1 MINQVYRLVSERQ
14 FEEANIEEALT
25 EDAVVVRPTYLSIC
39 AADQRYYTGS
49 RGKEMLSKKLPM
61 ALIHEGVGQV
71 TYDATGEFEIGTKVV
86 MIPNTPTEDD
96 PVIAENYRRSSLFR
110 SSGYD
115 GLMQENVFMRR
126 DRVVRLPENMD
137 MEVAAYSEL
146 ISVAFH
152 AITRFKQKA
161 NANQS
166 VFGVWG
172 DGNLGFIT
180 CLLLKTIYPESKVI
194 IFGKTQY
201 KLDFFSFVDEAHLVD
216 EIPEGLV
223 IDNAFECAGGKG
235 SQYAVEQI
243 IDLIKPEGTISLLG
257 VSENPIEFNSR
268 MVLEK
273 GLTVFGS
280 SRSGKED
287 FQNTVNFLSENERA
301 VEYLSSLIG
310 QRKVVRNLQDIIE
323 AFETDLR
330 NPFGKTVMEWKV

>member
-25 EDAVVVRPTYLSIC
+25 EDVVVVRPTYLSIC

-166 VFGVWG
+166 VFGV
-172 DGNLGFIT
+172 
-180 CLLLKTIYPESKVI
+180 
-194 IFGKTQY
+194 
-201 KLDFFSFVDEAHLVD
+201 
-216 EIPEGLV
+216 
-223 IDNAFECAGGKG
+223 
-235 SQYAVEQI
+235 
-243 IDLIKPEGTISLLG
+243 
-257 VSENPIEFNSR
+257 
-268 MVLEK
+268 
-273 GLTVFGS
+273 
-280 SRSGKED
+280 
-287 FQNTVNFLSENERA
+287 
-301 VEYLSSLIG
+301 
-310 QRKVVRNLQDIIE
+310 
-323 AFETDLR
+323 
-330 NPFGKTVMEWKV
+330 